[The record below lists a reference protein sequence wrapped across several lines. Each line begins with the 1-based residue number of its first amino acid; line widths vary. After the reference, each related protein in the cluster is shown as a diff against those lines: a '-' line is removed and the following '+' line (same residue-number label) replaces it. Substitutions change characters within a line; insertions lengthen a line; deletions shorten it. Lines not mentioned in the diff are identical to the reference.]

1 MAGERLWSAMD
12 LEARKARVK
21 ADFEA
26 GNAQLVAE
34 TEAEIAALDAKIAAA
49 SKELE
54 KVTTWWTREDIEGGI
69 ASMEDDA
76 FWLQKHIRHATSAD
90 SFRAYV
96 EDMAND
102 LFEACQ
108 DLEES
113 IRDHAAR
120 ASEAAGDAK
129 ASLLAAGEAMLAD
142 YKEKRAHLEALAAIL
157 G

>member
-1 MAGERLWSAMD
+1 MADERLWSAMD
-12 LEARKARVK
+12 MEARKARVK
-21 ADFEA
+21 AEFEA
-26 GNAQLVAE
+26 SNAAMVAE

-54 KVTTWWTREDIEGGI
+54 KATASWTRKDLEDGI

-76 FWLQKHIRHATSAD
+76 FWLQKQIRQAMSTE

-96 EDMAND
+96 EDLAND
-102 LFEACQ
+102 LFDACQ

-120 ASEAAGDAK
+120 ASEADGDAK
-129 ASLLAAGEAMLAD
+129 ASLLAAGEAMLAS
-142 YKEKRAHLEALAAIL
+142 YKEKSAHLEALAAIL